1 MRRLW
6 PALAI
11 GLALM
16 AGQAVAAAP
25 GSANNPIVVRMKR
38 GSDSV
43 RLAGVLRQNRDCCS
57 YRFKARAG
65 QTLNWSVSG
74 PAIRVTMTY
83 PDGHI
88 DGPGLPAAIP
98 LPADGAY
105 VFRVSPNLMADGAF
119 GRFVLKFRIPP
130 R

>member
-6 PALAI
+6 AALA
-11 GLALM
+11 GVLALT
-16 AGQAVAAAP
+16 AGQAVAAAS
-25 GSANNPIVVRMKR
+25 GSVNHPIVVRMKR

-43 RLAGVLRQNRDCCS
+43 RLAGVLRENRDCCS
-57 YRFKARAG
+57 YRLKARAG
-65 QTLNWSVSG
+65 QTLNWMVSG
-74 PAIRVTMTY
+74 PATRVTMTY

-119 GRFVLKFRIPP
+119 GRFVLRLKIPP

>member
-1 MRRLW
+1 MRRAW
-6 PALAI
+6 AAL
-11 GLALM
+11 GGVLALT
-16 AGQAVAAAP
+16 AGQAVAAAL
-25 GSANNPIVVRMKR
+25 GSEANPIVVRMKR

-43 RLAGVLRQNRDCCS
+43 RLTGVLRQNRDCCS
-57 YRFKARAG
+57 YRLKARAG
-65 QTLNWSVSG
+65 QTLNWRVIG

-88 DGPGLPAAIP
+88 DGPGLPPAIP

-105 VFRVSPNLMADGAF
+105 VFRVSPNLMADGAY
-119 GRFVLKFRIPP
+119 GRFVLRLKIPP